1 MKLGSYSKDDKFVLE
16 FISYYRN
23 MLQDTFGRIHDYL
36 RISLTDNC
44 NFRCTYC
51 MPVEEMVWMP
61 SSRLMSKEEV
71 LQMAQVF
78 VGLGVKKIRLT
89 GGEPLVRKE
98 FPEILRGIAALPVE
112 TTLTT
117 NGVLIHKHIESLKAA
132 GVRSVNVSLDT
143 LNREKFQKLTR
154 RDQFDQV
161 WDNILLLLNEGFRV
175 KINAVAL
182 HGMIEEEICEF
193 VSATEELP
201 LHVRFIE
208 FMPFSGNHWS
218 SKQVVTAKQ
227 MLDLVRAVYPV
238 DKLVDQKHDTAKKY
252 QVPGFAG
259 TFAFITTMSEH
270 FCGDCNRLRLTAD
283 GKIKNCLFGKEEL
296 NLLGAM
302 RAGEDIVPLIRASV
316 NRKHSALGGQFTADY
331 QQADPNKID
340 NRSMITIGG

>member
-1 MKLGSYSKDDKFVLE
+1 
-16 FISYYRN
+16 
-23 MLQDTFGRIHDYL
+23 MLQDNFGRIHDYL

-44 NFRCTYC
+44 NFRCSYC

-61 SSRLMSKEEV
+61 SSRLMSKNEV
-71 LQMAQVF
+71 LKLAEVF
-78 VGLGVKKIRLT
+78 VGLGVNKIRLT

-98 FPEILRGIAALPVE
+98 FPEILEGIATMGVE

-117 NGVLIHKHIESLKAA
+117 NGVLIHKHIENLKSA

-154 RDQFDQV
+154 RDQFEQV
-161 WDNILLLLNEGFRV
+161 WENILLLLDKGFRV
-175 KINAVAL
+175 KVNAVAL
-182 HGMIEEEICEF
+182 HGLIEDEISGF
-193 VSATEELP
+193 VRATENLP

-208 FMPFSGNHWS
+208 FMPFAGNHWS

-227 MLDLVRAVYPV
+227 MLDLVKAEFPV
-238 DKLVDQKHDTAKKY
+238 EKLEDLKHDTAKKY

-270 FCGDCNRLRLTAD
+270 FCGNCNRLRLTAD
-283 GKIKNCLFGKEEL
+283 GKIKNCLFGKDEL
-296 NLLGAM
+296 DLLTALRSGK
-302 RAGEDIVPLIRASV
+302 EVESLIHESLS
-316 NRKHSALGGQFTADY
+316 RKHAALGGQFTSDY
-331 QQADPNKID
+331 KKADPDKME

>member
-1 MKLGSYSKDDKFVLE
+1 
-16 FISYYRN
+16 

-44 NFRCTYC
+44 NFRCSYC
-51 MPVEEMVWMP
+51 MPVEEMEWMP
-61 SSRLMSKEEV
+61 SSKLMGKDEILKLAEI
-71 LQMAQVF
+71 F
-78 VGLGVKKIRLT
+78 VSLGVNKIRLT

-98 FPEILRGIAALPVE
+98 FPEILAGIARLPVE
-112 TTLTT
+112 TTITT
-117 NGVLIHKHIESLKAA
+117 NGVLIHRHIQNLKAA

-161 WDNILLLLNEGFRV
+161 WDNILLLLAEGFRV
-175 KINAVAL
+175 KVNAVAL
-182 HGMIEEEICEF
+182 HGLIEDEICGF
-193 VSATEELP
+193 VRVTEKLP

-208 FMPFSGNHWS
+208 FMPFAGNHWS

-227 MLDLVRAVYPV
+227 MLDLVQAEFPV
-238 DKLVDQKHDTAKKY
+238 EKLEDKKHDTAKKY

-270 FCGDCNRLRLTAD
+270 FCGNCNRLRLTAD
-283 GKIKNCLFGKEEL
+283 GKIKNCLFGKDEL
-296 NLLGAM
+296 DLLTALRTGQ
-302 RAGEDIVPLIRASV
+302 DVIPLIEKSV
-316 NRKHSALGGQFTADY
+316 SRKHAALGGQFTADY
-331 QQADPNKID
+331 KKADPGKME